1 MGALHPQ
8 HVWGTPAHRPG
19 HAAGHRGG
27 RGRRAVPP
35 GDGLSSRARTA
46 AIRDRYDPASAPGF
60 RTGRPGPADGL
71 PELSAAGALLARPA
85 AGHGF
90 RGATVAK
97 CAAVSSAEFK
107 PDCVAEPDCVTE
119 PEHVAEPE
127 RVLNATVP
135 EPEFTGS
142 DRLRGFAAISRHPRW
157 RAATPGACRTSWG
170 TGKNVPAAA
179 NEPPRPHEAGAG
191 WPDIAAGDFSS
202 SDAAQRCR
210 PRASGTG

>member
-46 AIRDRYDPASAPGF
+46 AICDPYDPVSAPGF
-60 RTGRPGPADGL
+60 RTCRPGPADGL
-71 PELSAAGALLARPA
+71 PELPSAGAFLARPA

-90 RGATVAK
+90 RGTTVAK
-97 CAAVSSAEFK
+97 RAAVSSAEFK
-107 PDCVAEPDCVTE
+107 SDRVTE
-119 PEHVAEPE
+119 PEHVAKPE
-127 RVLNATVP
+127 RVPNVTVTVPEP

-142 DRLRGFAAISRHPRW
+142 DRLRRLAAVSRRARW
-157 RAATPGACRTSWG
+157 RPARPGAVRCGSAI
-170 TGKNVPAAA
+170 PAGGV
-179 NEPPRPHEAGAG
+179 RYWVG
-191 WPDIAAGDFSS
+191 S
-202 SDAAQRCR
+202 
-210 PRASGTG
+210 

>member
-46 AIRDRYDPASAPGF
+46 AIRAGCDPASAPGF
-60 RTGRPGPADGL
+60 RTGRPGPADGR
-71 PELSAAGALLARPA
+71 PERPAAGAVLARPA

-90 RGATVAK
+90 LGITVFLGTTVAK
-97 CAAVSSAEFK
+97 RAAVSSAEFK
-107 PDCVAEPDCVTE
+107 SDRVTE
-119 PEHVAEPE
+119 PEHVAKPE
-127 RVLNATVP
+127 RVPNVTVTVPEP

-142 DRLRGFAAISRHPRW
+142 DRLRRLAAVSRRARW
-157 RAATPGACRTSWG
+157 RPATPGAVRCGSAI
-170 TGKNVPAAA
+170 PAGGV
-179 NEPPRPHEAGAG
+179 RYWVG
-191 WPDIAAGDFSS
+191 S
-202 SDAAQRCR
+202 
-210 PRASGTG
+210 

>member
-1 MGALHPQ
+1 MGAFHPQ
-8 HVWGTPAHRPG
+8 HVRGAPAHRPG

-60 RTGRPGPADGL
+60 RTCRPGPADGL
-71 PELSAAGALLARPA
+71 PELSAAGAFLARPA

-97 CAAVSSAEFK
+97 RAAVSSAEFK
-107 PDCVAEPDCVTE
+107 PDRVTE
-119 PEHVAEPE
+119 PESEHVAKPE
-127 RVLNATVP
+127 RVLNVTVPEP

-142 DRLRGFAAISRHPRW
+142 DRLRRFAAISRPARW
-157 RAATPGACRTSWG
+157 RAATPGACRASRALFTAEPAPAPHPRNLAVRLAR
-170 TGKNVPAAA
+170 NVKPGARPSRCPPCIGGR
-179 NEPPRPHEAGAG
+179 EP
-191 WPDIAAGDFSS
+191 
-202 SDAAQRCR
+202 
-210 PRASGTG
+210 